1 MGGGATSERHLTPQG
16 EDRKAE
22 IVREAER
29 LFTERGFRNT
39 RMSDI
44 ADAAGVTKGL
54 LYWYFE
60 NKQALLA
67 EIVVDMRSRLQQ
79 AQREAASAADDPLGK
94 MYLSTVASV
103 KFIRENQHIYG
114 LINYSAVAFDL
125 GPAAIESTTVHAR
138 DTARLIEEGQKQG
151 VIRNDDTAANLAHGN
166 AGVVNNYCAAAALG
180 HLKVSHDELGHIAAR
195 YIVRALAARPELAD
209 AVDAAHGAKATKRKP
224 ARRVAKP
231 GVTLS

>member
-1 MGGGATSERHLTPQG
+1 MAGGTSTERHLTPQG

-79 AQREAASAADDPLGK
+79 AQRAAVGDVKDPLGR

-103 KFIRENQHIYG
+103 TFIRENQHIYG

-125 GPAAIESTTVHAR
+125 GPAAVESTTVHAR
-138 DTARLIEEGQKQG
+138 DTARLIEEGQRQG
-151 VIRNDDTAANLAHGN
+151 VIRDDDSAAALAHGN

-180 HLKVSHDELGHIAAR
+180 HLKLSNDELGHVAAR
-195 YIVRALAARPELAD
+195 YIVRSLATTVELAD
-209 AVDAAHGAKATKRKP
+209 EVIAAHCGARKARKRAAPKRP
-224 ARRVAKP
+224 A
-231 GVTLS
+231 TS

>member
-1 MGGGATSERHLTPQG
+1 MAGGASTERHLTPQG

-44 ADAAGVTKGL
+44 AEAAGVTKGL

-79 AQREAASAADDPLGK
+79 AQRAAVGEVKDPLARI
-94 MYLSTVASV
+94 YLSTVASV

-125 GPAAIESTTVHAR
+125 GAAAVESTTVHAR
-138 DTARLIEEGQKQG
+138 DTARVIEEGQRQG
-151 VIRNDDTAANLAHGN
+151 VIRTDDSAADLAHGN
-166 AGVVNNYCAAAALG
+166 AGVVNNYCAAGALG
-180 HLKVSHDELGHIAAR
+180 HLKLSNDELGHIAAR
-195 YIVRALAARPELAD
+195 YIVRGLAASVDLAD
-209 AVDAAHGAKATKRKP
+209 DVIAAHGRKTKKRAAAKKVAT
-224 ARRVAKP
+224 
-231 GVTLS
+231 

>member
-1 MGGGATSERHLTPQG
+1 MAGGASTERHLTPQG

-79 AQREAASAADDPLGK
+79 AQRAAVGDAKDPLTRI
-94 MYLSTVASV
+94 YLSTVASV

-125 GPAAIESTTVHAR
+125 GAAAVESTTVHAR
-138 DTARLIEEGQKQG
+138 DTARVIEEGQRQG
-151 VIRNDDTAANLAHGN
+151 VIRTDDSAADLAHGN

-180 HLKVSHDELGHIAAR
+180 HLKLSNDELGHIAAR
-195 YIVRALAARPELAD
+195 YIVRSLAASVDLAD
-209 AVDAAHGAKATKRKP
+209 GVIAEHGGAKKARKRQAP
-224 ARRVAKP
+224 AKP
-231 GVTLS
+231 SVP